1 MTPRVRRIYRNFIMA
16 WGFLGILFLS
26 LHHFMLGYLFVG
38 LFLGMIAGDCS
49 APFVVEED
57 HGTA

>member
-16 WGFLGILFLS
+16 WGFLS